1 VGNPEGISK
10 ECGKGGS
17 RFVGFHAFH
26 TLSLCA
32 VHVRWLMGCKSP
44 IQPDGGE
51 GLAKRKGVIARW
63 GLKEAWSKGVR
74 RWTRTGYEASTC
86 GRVGNEQ
93 QSPYPSKASAGKS
106 GGSALKAIE
115 LTTGDL
121 LHVVDS
127 RLERERFFLN
137 VQQKSAEGIV
147 GHVVGKANEALQS
160 RKAESTA
167 RQSRE
172 RWTKA

>member
-1 VGNPEGISK
+1 
-10 ECGKGGS
+10 
-17 RFVGFHAFH
+17 
-26 TLSLCA
+26 
-32 VHVRWLMGCKSP
+32 M
-44 IQPDGGE
+44 
-51 GLAKRKGVIARW
+51 
-63 GLKEAWSKGVR
+63 R

-106 GGSALKAIE
+106 GGGALKAIE

-127 RLERERFFLN
+127 RLKRERFFLN

>member
-1 VGNPEGISK
+1 
-10 ECGKGGS
+10 
-17 RFVGFHAFH
+17 
-26 TLSLCA
+26 
-32 VHVRWLMGCKSP
+32 MGCKSP

-51 GLAKRKGVIARW
+51 GLAKRKGVVARR

-74 RWTRTGYEASTC
+74 RWTRTGYEATTR

-93 QSPYPSKASAGKS
+93 RSPYPSKASGGKS
-106 GGSALKAIE
+106 GGGALKAVE
-115 LTTGDL
+115 LTTGGL
-121 LHVVDS
+121 LHVVET
-127 RLERERFFLN
+127 RLEKERFFLN
-137 VQQKSAEGIV
+137 VQQKSAEGKV

>member
-1 VGNPEGISK
+1 V
-10 ECGKGGS
+10 
-17 RFVGFHAFH
+17 
-26 TLSLCA
+26 
-32 VHVRWLMGCKSP
+32 
-44 IQPDGGE
+44 
-51 GLAKRKGVIARW
+51 
-63 GLKEAWSKGVR
+63 
-74 RWTRTGYEASTC
+74 
-86 GRVGNEQ
+86 
-93 QSPYPSKASAGKS
+93 SAGKS
-106 GGSALKAIE
+106 GGGALKAIE
-115 LTTGDL
+115 LTTGAL

-160 RKAESTA
+160 PKAESTA